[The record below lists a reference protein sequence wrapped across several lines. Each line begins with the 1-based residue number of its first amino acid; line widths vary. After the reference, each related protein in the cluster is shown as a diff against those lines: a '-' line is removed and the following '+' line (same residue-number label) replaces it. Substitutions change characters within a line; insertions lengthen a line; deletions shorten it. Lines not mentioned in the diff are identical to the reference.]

1 MGGFIQEKLFLLSI
15 MALPFLL
22 AVTMREAAKA
32 YVAHWLG
39 DTSQKASGR
48 LSLNPLSHVDP
59 AGTIVIPLIIFF
71 LGVPFLIGHGKL
83 VHIQTR
89 GFKNIRRDNV
99 IAALAGVFGNL
110 VMAIFCAY
118 VMRIAVIFGATGEDW
133 ILNAMYFGVYLNC
146 IFIIFSLLPIPPS
159 DGSKVVEQFLP
170 YDMLQSYRSIAPFGF
185 FIIIGIILLAPQ
197 IVTVPS
203 SFLTALIM
211 ALAGVPL

>member
-1 MGGFIQEKLFLLSI
+1 MGGFIQEKLFQLSI

-39 DTSQKASGR
+39 DTSQRASGR

-83 VHIQTR
+83 VHIQTH
-89 GFKNIRRDNV
+89 GFKNMKRDN
-99 IAALAGVFGNL
+99 ILAALAGVFGNL

-118 VMRIAVIFGATGEDW
+118 VFRIAVYFGATGQDW
-133 ILNAMYFGVYLNC
+133 ILNAMYFGVLLNC
-146 IFIIFSLLPIPPS
+146 VFIIFSLLPIPPT

-185 FIIIGIILLAPQ
+185 FIIIGIIMFARE
-197 IVTVPS
+197 IITVPS
-203 SFLTALIM
+203 EFLSNLILV
-211 ALAGVPL
+211 LANVPI